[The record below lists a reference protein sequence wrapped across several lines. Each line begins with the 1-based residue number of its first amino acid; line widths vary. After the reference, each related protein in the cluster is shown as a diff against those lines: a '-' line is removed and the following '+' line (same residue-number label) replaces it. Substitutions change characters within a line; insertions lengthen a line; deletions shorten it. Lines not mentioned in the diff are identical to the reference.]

1 MAILTVGP
9 TSTFPTIAAAM
20 AAAGTGD
27 IISLE
32 AGYGNENATVTIS
45 GLSFDGG
52 PSSTN
57 INLQLAS
64 GVSTMTLLGTA
75 PTNVV
80 DATSGNGIAGN
91 DGDNVITVTGGA
103 DSVAGGQGNDRL
115 VVDYRLTG
123 GA

>member
-32 AGYGNENATVTIS
+32 AGYGNENATVTVD

-52 PSSTN
+52 PSSTD

-64 GVSTMTLLGTA
+64 ASA
-75 PTNVV
+75 
-80 DATSGNGIAGN
+80 
-91 DGDNVITVTGGA
+91 
-103 DSVAGGQGNDRL
+103 R
-115 VVDYRLTG
+115 
-123 GA
+123 

>member
-32 AGYGNENATVTIS
+32 AGYGNENAAVTVD

-52 PSSTN
+52 PLSTD
-57 INLQLAS
+57 INLQLGTGISAI
-64 GVSTMTLLGTA
+64 TLLGTA
-75 PTNVV
+75 PINVLDGP
-80 DATSGNGIAGN
+80 DANAIVGN
-91 DGDNVITVTGGA
+91 DGDNII
-103 DSVAGGQGNDRL
+103 SVSSG
-115 VVDYRLTG
+115 V
-123 GA
+123 